1 MAKIARAIPLDGVT
15 AARTTMTFD
24 TRGFAGACAR
34 ARTIG
39 RTFSCVGRRR
49 AQRCATMGV
58 LARSG
63 FSETAHVMLALQ
75 VWLSGGP
82 SGAPNDAGASRI
94 SGAPSGNPESR
105 AQSSRIDALG
115 NNYIGSVLCR
125 ALTLG
130 VGASL
135 RATASPCCSLSA
147 HARITATGRWAWAID
162 SARAQQCHWRTGLR
176 SPPRSSRPHPAP
188 AWRPTAP
195 LAATF

>member
-1 MAKIARAIPLDGVT
+1 MAKIARARPLDGVT

-34 ARTIG
+34 NQTIG

-94 SGAPSGNPESR
+94 SRTLSGNPESR

-115 NNYIGSVLCR
+115 NNYIGSVAFHVIR
-125 ALTLG
+125 SSA
-130 VGASL
+130 A
-135 RATASPCCSLSA
+135 PLSA
-147 HARITATGRWAWAID
+147 RGAICGTD
-162 SARAQQCHWRTGLR
+162 S
-176 SPPRSSRPHPAP
+176 
-188 AWRPTAP
+188 
-195 LAATF
+195 LAAVNSQQAPGPCEPGGARGALSRAGIRGGAGLSSGV